1 LRAPPP
7 PTPRPS
13 PPPYTTLFRS
23 QLAQDTGG
31 DTARRLG
38 EDALGPRQE
47 VDGVDDFVVAHVF
60 DGASG
65 ALCDVEHVGTVGR
78 VADRQGLGDGV
89 GFDRL
94 YGVVPVLPRL
104 GDRGAARGLGTE
116 DLVRTVLDQSGV
128 DELLEA
134 LVDLGEL

>member
-1 LRAPPP
+1 HTGVDGVECLEAVSGVEHDRLGLRVELA
-7 PTPRPS
+7 
-13 PPPYTTLFRS
+13 LVD
-23 QLAQDTGG
+23 QLAQDAGG
-31 DTARRLG
+31 DTAGRLG
-38 EDALGPRQE
+38 ENALGTRQA
-47 VDGVDDFVVAHVF
+47 VDGVDDFVVAHVC

-89 GFDRL
+89 RFDRL

-116 DLVRTVLDQSGV
+116 DLVRTVLDQ
-128 DELLEA
+128 
-134 LVDLGEL
+134 